1 MWRDMAQQ
9 EKEWRLTY
17 WKDNQM
23 NGSYLSVQQKVL
35 GTLRLLS
42 LFSLSMDRTMEK
54 ARGVAV
60 LTPHPGLSFCR
71 TLLPMAMQPGRVPPV
86 RPPTTRANREREEV
100 RRASEKGGEDGLR
113 RERSGG

>member
-1 MWRDMAQQ
+1 
-9 EKEWRLTY
+9 
-17 WKDNQM
+17 M
-23 NGSYLSVQQKVL
+23 NGSYLSVQQKML

-42 LFSLSMDRTMEK
+42 LLSLSMDRTMEK

-71 TLLPMAMQPGRVPPV
+71 TLLSMAMQPGRDPPV
-86 RPPTTRANREREEV
+86 RPPTARANREREEV
-100 RRASEKGGEDGLR
+100 RRVSEKGGEDGLR